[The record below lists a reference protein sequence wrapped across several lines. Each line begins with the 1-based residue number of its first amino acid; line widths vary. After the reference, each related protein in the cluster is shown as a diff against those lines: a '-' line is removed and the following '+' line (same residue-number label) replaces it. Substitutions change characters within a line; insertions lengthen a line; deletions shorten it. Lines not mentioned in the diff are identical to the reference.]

1 MVTFRPASYRGVPFT
16 ATALPEHSS
25 GRRVVEHEIVN
36 GRGFVEDTG
45 SLLTSYS
52 IQAVCAGAGYAETAK
67 ELESALRARGAGKL
81 IHPTLGSLRV
91 VVRSWACVPRQ
102 GAVEFKIEFGESGE
116 PVDFLPSTTSTV
128 TSWTDR
134 FKSTLASKFE
144 GTFSTVN
151 QVASV
156 AEDAVKQVNEAATAV
171 LDAAKKYASPNALGR
186 IVQQVSNLT
195 ATAEATVRLPA
206 DLASNWT
213 SVATEMART
222 GQRACVAACGAI
234 AAPLTLPA
242 SPTPIEVNRAAHSAF
257 VRSLLASASCGAL
270 TADIPATQEE
280 ALAALTETTDL
291 MEAVAI
297 QADDPDAWRQAMD
310 LRDATIKIVEDAS
323 VSLPHLATWTP
334 IRPVSVFEASNTLGA
349 SIDDLMARNGLVNP
363 IWISQ
368 PLSYVEGL

>member
-134 FKSTLASKFE
+134 FKI
-144 GTFSTVN
+144 
-151 QVASV
+151 
-156 AEDAVKQVNEAATAV
+156 
-171 LDAAKKYASPNALGR
+171 GR
-186 IVQQVSNLT
+186 
-195 ATAEATVRLPA
+195 
-206 DLASNWT
+206 
-213 SVATEMART
+213 
-222 GQRACVAACGAI
+222 
-234 AAPLTLPA
+234 
-242 SPTPIEVNRAAHSAF
+242 
-257 VRSLLASASCGAL
+257 ASCR
-270 TADIPATQEE
+270 ER
-280 ALAALTETTDL
+280 
-291 MEAVAI
+291 V
-297 QADDPDAWRQAMD
+297 
-310 LRDATIKIVEDAS
+310 
-323 VSLPHLATWTP
+323 
-334 IRPVSVFEASNTLGA
+334 
-349 SIDDLMARNGLVNP
+349 
-363 IWISQ
+363 
-368 PLSYVEGL
+368 